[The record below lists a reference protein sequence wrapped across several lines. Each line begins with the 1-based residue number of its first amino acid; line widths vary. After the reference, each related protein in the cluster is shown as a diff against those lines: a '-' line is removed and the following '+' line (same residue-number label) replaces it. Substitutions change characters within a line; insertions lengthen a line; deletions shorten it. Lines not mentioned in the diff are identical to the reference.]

1 MTELITVK
9 ISDLKENNTFSE
21 LVPEMT
27 TQEYDDLVISIK
39 DQGVRQPIHILSDK
53 TVLDGRHRV
62 RACKEIGIKEIQ
74 ALSHELKEDEA
85 IKFVTDTAVE
95 RRNLTKEQKVDIVLR
110 SEELIRV
117 LEEEAVEY
125 KKTFKG
131 NQHTKVVTASEDAN
145 SKKGKTSKRIAEMA
159 GTSSSTV
166 ERMKKVKTEDPDLY
180 EKIVT
185 GEESPAGAYYKLPS
199 VQQPKPKKQQEPK
212 EPKSPIPYVNP
223 NEEQYQNISRE
234 DSEQSI
240 AYENLIFNLR
250 QLDMYIEGNK
260 KRLTVAIR
268 KAYQENPDLLK
279 KSVSNMEM
287 LTKFIQEKEEI

>member
-27 TQEYDDLVISIK
+27 TQEYDDLVNSIRK
-39 DQGVRQPIHILSDK
+39 QGVRQPIHILSDK

-62 RACKEIGIKEIQ
+62 RACKEIGINEIQ
-74 ALSHELKEDEA
+74 ALSHELTEDEA

-95 RRNLTKEQKVDIVLR
+95 RRNLTKEQKVDIIFR
-110 SEELIRV
+110 SELLIKK
-117 LEEEAVEY
+117 LEGEANSY
-125 KKTFKG
+125 KRTFRG
-131 NQHTKVVTASEDAN
+131 NQHEILDTGSDEPVSRTGRTNE
-145 SKKGKTSKRIAEMA
+145 RIAEMA
-159 GTSSSTV
+159 GTSKTTV
-166 ERMKKVKTEDPDLY
+166 VRMKKVKTEDPELY
-180 EKIVT
+180 EKVVT
-185 GEESPAGAYYKLPS
+185 GEESPAGAYYKLPT
-199 VQQPKPKKQQEPK
+199 VQQPKPKPKEPK

-260 KRLTVAIR
+260 NRLTVAIR
-268 KAYQENPDLLK
+268 KAYRENPDLLK

-287 LTKFIQEKEEI
+287 LTKFIQEKEEN